1 MTTNENT
8 QELHPPDA
16 RADTG
21 PGELL
26 SRKREALGL
35 THQQVAD
42 ELHITMHYVRALE
55 ENAFDKL
62 PGDVFVR
69 GYIRAYAGF
78 LKLDPQVLI
87 NVFNEYSG
95 HKGEQYEISVTQIKR
110 RRDRNLPW
118 IVVSGVAF
126 VAIAVGL
133 WYFSSS
139 GVPAPTPTPTSGTP
153 TAVQSARSGA
163 AAAAASST
171 IESANSTVRFPAA
184 APVAPATDR
193 QQQSPVATPGQ
204 LTAPAPAQTP
214 VQATPQNSTVT
225 PASPEQPVQQI
236 VPQPVQQQPSPQQF
250 SPQQSNPQQSVP
262 APVEPAPAPATSPA
276 QPTPS
281 PSTPSSAPLQPA
293 QGVTI
298 DDVARVIS
306 VDAGGEDVVQITFNG
321 NSHVQVDDGNDTQIY
336 NDMQEAGD
344 VLLISGSAPFDILLG
359 DASTTELRLNGSR
372 VDFSS
377 SIRIDNSARLTIGL

>member
-1 MTTNENT
+1 MTTKENT

-16 RADTG
+16 RTETG

-95 HKGEQYEISVTQIKR
+95 QKGERYEISVTQIKR
-110 RRDRNLPW
+110 RRDKNLPW

-139 GVPAPTPTPTSGTP
+139 GVPAPTPTPTSGAP
-153 TAVQSARSGA
+153 TAAQSPRPGTA
-163 AAAAASST
+163 AGST
-171 IESANSTVRFPAA
+171 IESANATVRFPAA

-193 QQQSPVATPGQ
+193 LQQTPAATPGQ
-204 LTAPAPAQTP
+204 LTTPAPAQTAP
-214 VQATPQNSTVT
+214 VEPTQATPQPSTL
-225 PASPEQPVQQI
+225 PQANPQQSI
-236 VPQPVQQQPSPQQF
+236 QQQSSPQPSSLQQL
-250 SPQQSNPQQSVP
+250 SPQQSAPQQSVP
-262 APVEPAPAPATSPA
+262 APVEPSSAPATSPA
-276 QPTPS
+276 QPTSS

-344 VLLISGSAPFDILLG
+344 VLLINGSAPFDILLG

>member
-163 AAAAASST
+163 AAAATSST

-262 APVEPAPAPATSPA
+262 LPVEPAPAPATSPV